1 MSVVRLEISMSLDG
15 YVTASGVR
23 PDEPMGDG
31 GLRLHE
37 WAFGDDERGRA
48 VLAESQGGA
57 GASIAGR
64 RIYDLSIPWWGPD
77 GLGGPVRT
85 PTFIV
90 SHRPSDGVPEGG
102 VYTFAASP
110 EDAVAQAR
118 AVAGDKDVDIFS
130 PGHRPAGAARRAS
143 RRGPHPPRARPVR
156 RRHPAGR
163 RHRPRPRPAENHR
176 GHRGAEGDAPAVR
189 RRQELAAHRPVPAVP
204 RDDGDLAAGACGQ
217 HVARRQHLA
226 SRVRPMNSRDPAG
239 IRGKNP
245 MVTGNL
251 DMGA

>member
-1 MSVVRLEISMSLDG
+1 MSLDG
-15 YVTASGVR
+15 YATASGVR
-23 PDEPMGDG
+23 PDEPMGD

-64 RIYDLSIPWWGPD
+64 RTCDLSIPRWGPD
-77 GLGGPVRT
+77 GPGGPART

-90 SHRPSDGVPEGG
+90 SHRPPDGVPEGG

-118 AVAGDKDVDIFS
+118 AVAGDKDVDTSAPGIGQQALRAGLVDEARIHHVPVLLRAGTRLFGDIGHDHVQLKS
-130 PGHRPAGAARRAS
+130 PRSSRSRRRRTCGTPSSGASSSPAGAGRSTPRRRPRRGCARSARRAASAPGIPGQTDEFS
-143 RRGPHPPRARPVR
+143 RP
-156 RRHPAGR
+156 GR
-163 RHRPRPRPAENHR
+163 Y
-176 GHRGAEGDAPAVR
+176 
-189 RRQELAAHRPVPAVP
+189 QE
-204 RDDGDLAAGACGQ
+204 
-217 HVARRQHLA
+217 
-226 SRVRPMNSRDPAG
+226 
-239 IRGKNP
+239 KNP